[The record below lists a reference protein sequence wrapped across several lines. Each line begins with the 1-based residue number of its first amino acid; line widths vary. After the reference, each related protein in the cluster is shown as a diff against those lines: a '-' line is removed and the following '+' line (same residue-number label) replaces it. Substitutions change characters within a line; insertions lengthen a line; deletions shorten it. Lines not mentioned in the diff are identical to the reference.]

1 MAKNEEIN
9 PLDAILNQYEEN
21 TKSSGGSKPKISNE
35 ERLKKYFTE
44 KLKKGEKSAEK
55 VFRILPSKDP
65 KKSPFVEVFIHEMT
79 VNGKFEKVLCPKLN
93 EGGECKICDAKEALY
108 ETGGKKQKAMAS
120 SMTARKFY
128 VVKGIDRNNEDHG
141 VKFWRFKHKFDG
153 SGVMDKL
160 IPVLRKRGNI
170 MDPRTGRDIEIT
182 TERNSKGHSVV
193 TSIMVSDEGVLT
205 DPKSA
210 EAKEWMGNDET
221 WKDVYSIKSPEW
233 IGIVAEQKTPVW
245 DSELKKYVAEEDKE
259 EKETASLEEEINMMD
274 AIEDESDVE
283 AVEEMAVETTS
294 LGDDDDDDD
303 ELPF

>member
-21 TKSSGGSKPKISNE
+21 TKSSGSSKPKISND

-65 KKSPFVEVFIHEMT
+65 KKSPFVEVYIHEMT

-93 EGGECKICDAKEALY
+93 NGEECEICNAKDALE

-160 IPVLRKRGNI
+160 VPVLRKRGNI
-170 MDPRTGRDIEIT
+170 MDPRNGRDIEIT

-193 TSIMVSDEGVLT
+193 TSIMVSDEKVLT
-205 DPKSA
+205 DPKSP

-233 IGIVAEQKTPVW
+233 ISIVAKQKTPVW

-274 AIEDESDVE
+274 ALEDEDVE
-283 AVEEMAVETTS
+283 TVEEMAVESTS
-294 LGDDDDDDD
+294 LDDEDD